1 MRAAGDH
8 DAVIMDPTLLSFN
21 RVDAKDA
28 VLLGAPLFTGPSLDE
43 AWSGRCAELSRAV
56 DRLQQLGAQDALILL
71 RASFSSPRVMHLLRC
86 SPSVDHDAL
95 AQFDQLLRTA
105 ICKLTNSVLTD
116 MQWLQASLPVRMG
129 GLGVRSV
136 SSLALP
142 AYLASAASTQ
152 QLQGAILSSTQSA
165 GDSTLTAYLAE
176 WQSDTGSDVQVE
188 ALPGQ
193 QSFWDRPRLS
203 RQGQIVDASK
213 VDAVQRAQYLASTA
227 PHSGEWLLA
236 LPVASC
242 GLRLDDEA
250 VRVAVALRLGLSLGA
265 PHSCRC
271 GAMVDA
277 DGRHAFVCKKA
288 PSRIARH
295 QQLNDIVYRA
305 LVAAGVPASKEPV
318 GLCRSDGKR
327 PDGMSLIPW
336 KSGKLLLWD
345 VTVASTLADSY
356 VASAARGAGEVAEQA
371 GTRKY
376 SKYADLSS
384 AYHFVPLAME
394 TLGPMTADALAFF
407 NDLGHKLSS
416 VTSDPREASYL
427 FQRLSI
433 CIQRANAALF
443 RECFVTH
450 DEPDL

>member
-1 MRAAGDH
+1 
-8 DAVIMDPTLLSFN
+8 
-21 RVDAKDA
+21 
-28 VLLGAPLFTGPSLDE
+28 LFTGPSLDE
-43 AWSGRCAELSRAV
+43 AWSGRCAELPRAV

-71 RASFSSPRVMHLLRC
+71 RASFSAPRVLHLLRC
-86 SPSVDHDAL
+86 SPSVDHHAL
-95 AQFDQLLRTA
+95 TQFDQLLRTA
-105 ICKLTNSVLTD
+105 VCKLTNSALTD
-116 MQWLQASLPVRMG
+116 MQWLQASFPVRMG

-136 SSLALP
+136 SSLALS
-142 AYLASAASTQ
+142 AFLASAASTQ

-165 GDSTLTAYLAE
+165 GDNMLAAYLAQ
-176 WQSDTGSDVQVE
+176 WQSETGSDVQME

-193 QSFWDRPRLS
+193 QSFWDRPGLI
-203 RQGQIVDASK
+203 RQSQLVDASK
-213 VDAVQRAQYLASTA
+213 VDTVQRAQYLASTA
-227 PHSGEWLLA
+227 PHSGDWLLA

-250 VRVAVALRLGLSLGA
+250 VRVAVALRLGLALGA
-265 PHSCRC
+265 PHSCHC

-305 LVAAGVPASKEPV
+305 LVAAGVPAAKEPV

-336 KSGKLLLWD
+336 KSGKMLLWD

-371 GTRKY
+371 GARKH
-376 SKYADLSS
+376 SKYADLS
-384 AYHFVPLAME
+384 ATYEFIPLA
-394 TLGPMTADALAFF
+394 
-407 NDLGHKLSS
+407 
-416 VTSDPREASYL
+416 
-427 FQRLSI
+427 
-433 CIQRANAALF
+433 
-443 RECFVTH
+443 
-450 DEPDL
+450 